1 MLGTIVNALAIII
14 GGSVGLFIKGGLKQ
28 KYKDIIMQTLALS
41 VMFVGLQSALSGL
54 LNENVEPILYILSLV
69 IGSAIGEKIDIEL
82 RLNKLGDSIQKKM
95 GQKAEESN
103 IALGFVTASLVF
115 CVGTMAILGSL
126 ESGINGNHSTLFA
139 KSVLDGT
146 FSTIYASTLGI
157 GVLFSAV
164 AVFLYQ
170 GAITVAATF
179 IEPYLT
185 VDMIREMSIVG
196 GIMIFSLGLNM
207 MEIKKI
213 KVGNML
219 PAILIPVIYYLPFVQ
234 NLIEKIS
241 SLF

>member
-41 VMFVGLQSALSGL
+41 VMFGGLQSALSGL

-69 IGSAIGEKIDIEL
+69 IVSAIGEKIDIEL

-241 SLF
+241 GLF

>member
-241 SLF
+241 GLF

>member
-14 GGSVGLFIKGGLKQ
+14 GGSVGLFIKRGLKQ

-241 SLF
+241 GLF

>member
-157 GVLFSAV
+157 GVLFSAI

-241 SLF
+241 GLF

>member
-213 KVGNML
+213 KVGL
-219 PAILIPVIYYLPFVQ
+219 
-234 NLIEKIS
+234 
-241 SLF
+241 

>member
-157 GVLFSAV
+157 GVLFTAV

-241 SLF
+241 GLF

>member
-103 IALGFVTASLVF
+103 IALGFVTASLVL

-241 SLF
+241 GLF